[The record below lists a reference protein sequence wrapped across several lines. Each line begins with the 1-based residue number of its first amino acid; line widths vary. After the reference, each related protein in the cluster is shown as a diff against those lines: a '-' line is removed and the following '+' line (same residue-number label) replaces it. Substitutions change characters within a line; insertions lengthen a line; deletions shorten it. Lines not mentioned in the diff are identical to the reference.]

1 MAMRDLEHVAATS
14 LDEAVR
20 LSAERGKKAAIIA
33 GGTDLLGALKD
44 NIHPSYPELLVDIK
58 PIEALRTVKEGKN
71 RLHIGALTTIS
82 EVARHQIIQ
91 EKYRVLAQ
99 AARVVAS
106 PQIRNMGTVGGNL
119 CQEPRCWYYR
129 APDNRFHCL
138 RKGGEQCGAVLG
150 ENRYHSIFGAVQTC
164 MPSCATNCPAHVPIP
179 AYLEKIRAG
188 KIEQATQLLLDH
200 NPMPA
205 ITGRVCP
212 HFCQA
217 HCNRTE
223 FDEPVATRAIERY
236 LGDRVLDNPAAF
248 MRAPKTQSKR
258 KVAIIGA
265 GPAGLAA
272 AYYLRK
278 AGHRVTLFD
287 RMPEAGGMLRY
298 FIPTYRLPKSVVE
311 KQIQAF
317 AQMGIEFVLNT
328 AIGREAAT
336 LKRLRKDY
344 DGVFLATGAWRQKT
358 LRMENEELLLSGAD
372 FLIEIQRGRR
382 QAPGK
387 KVLVIGGGSVAVDVA
402 ISALRLGAED
412 VTMACLEAR
421 EIMPAFPEDIEQA
434 FEEKIKLLPSW
445 GPHRILTRGGK
456 ITGME
461 LKRCTSVF
469 DSGGRFRP
477 TYDPSTKMTV
487 KADCVLSAIGQVPE
501 LGGVERLLKTERG
514 LIVAHEDTQATNLP
528 GVFAGGDVVTGAST
542 VIAGIAA
549 GRRAALAI
557 DAAFR
562 GGKVKAGAGERGA
575 VETGVEVNVAALA
588 KTKAARSDKRAPSTR
603 TIDAEDVSTLDLG
616 AVQVEAS
623 RCVNC
628 GCVAVNASDLA
639 PALLALDAKIRTTK
653 KTVAAEDFFA
663 AGLMSTTQLEPGEL
677 ITAIEVPAPPS
688 KSVQS
693 YLKFRIR
700 NAIDFPI
707 VGLATVFSTTRGKV
721 TDARVALG
729 AVAPVPLR
737 VREVEKFLVGKALDE
752 ETAEAAAAIAVRGV
766 QPLNGN
772 RFKIQI
778 VKALLRKAILDAA
791 KGRAA

>member
-1 MAMRDLEHVAATS
+1 MPMRHLEHVTANS

-20 LSAERGKKAAIIA
+20 LSAERGKKGAIVA
-33 GGTDLLGALKD
+33 GGTDLLGVLKD

-58 PIEALRTVKEGKN
+58 PIAGLRSVKEGKKGL
-71 RLHIGALTTIS
+71 RIGALTTLAD
-82 EVARHQIIQ
+82 VAGHEIVR
-91 EKYRVLAQ
+91 EKYPVLAQ

-129 APDNRFHCL
+129 TPDNLFHCL
-138 RKGGEQCGAVLG
+138 RKGGEKCGAVLG

-164 MPSCATNCPAHVPIP
+164 MPGCSANCPAHVAIP
-179 AYLEKIRAG
+179 AYLDKIRAG
-188 KIEQATQLLLDH
+188 KIEQAAQLLLDR

-212 HFCQA
+212 HLCQA
-217 HCNRTE
+217 HCNRIE

-236 LGDRVLDNPAAF
+236 LGDRVLDNPATS
-248 MRAPKTQSKR
+248 MRPPKTQTKR

-278 AGHRVTLFD
+278 AGHRVTVFD

-298 FIPTYRLPKSVVE
+298 CIPAYRLPKSVVE

-317 AQMGIEFVLNT
+317 ARMGIEFVLN
-328 AIGREAAT
+328 AEIGGAAAT

-344 DGVFLATGAWRQKT
+344 DGVFLATGAWWQKT
-358 LRMENEELLLSGAD
+358 LGMENEELLLSGMD
-372 FLIEIQRGRR
+372 FLIDIQRGRR
-382 QAPGK
+382 RAPGK

-402 ISALRLGAED
+402 ISALRLGARD
-412 VTMACLEAR
+412 VTMGCLEAR

-434 FEEKIKLLPSW
+434 LEEKIKLLPSW
-445 GPHRILTRGGK
+445 GPHRILTKDGK

-469 DSGGRFRP
+469 DSEGRFRP
-477 TYDPSTKMTV
+477 TYDPSTKMSV
-487 KADCVLSAIGQVPE
+487 KADCVLLAIGQAPD
-501 LGGVERLLKTERG
+501 LSGVERLLKTERG
-514 LIVAHEDTQATNLP
+514 LIVADEDSQATNLP
-528 GVFAGGDVVTGAST
+528 DVFAGGDVVTGAST
-542 VIAGIAA
+542 VIAAIAA
-549 GRRAALAI
+549 GRRAALSI
-557 DAAFR
+557 DAAFK

-575 VETGVEVNVAALA
+575 VENDIEVNVAALA
-588 KTKAARSDKRAPSTR
+588 KTKAVRAVTRALSTR
-603 TIDAEDVSTLDLG
+603 TIDAEDVSTLDLR
-616 AVQVEAS
+616 AVEAEAG

-639 PALLALDAKIRTTK
+639 PALLALGAKIKTTK

-663 AGLMSTTQLEPGEL
+663 AGLMSTTRLDPGEL
-677 ITAIEVPAPPS
+677 VTAIEVPVPPS

-707 VGLATVFSTTRGKV
+707 VGLATVFTIARGKV

-737 VREVEKFLVGKALDE
+737 AREVEKFLVGKALDE
-752 ETAEAAAAIAVRGV
+752 ATAEAAAAIAVRGV

-778 VKALLRKAILDAA
+778 VKALLRKAILNAA
-791 KGRAA
+791 RGRAT

>member
-1 MAMRDLEHVAATS
+1 MPMRHLEHVVASS

-20 LSAERGKKAAIIA
+20 LSAEHGKKAAIVA
-33 GGTDLLGALKD
+33 GGTDLLGVLKD

-58 PIEALRTVKEGKN
+58 PIAGLRSVKEGKKGL
-71 RLHIGALTTIS
+71 RIGALTTLS
-82 EVARHQIIQ
+82 DLARHEIIR
-91 EKYRVLAQ
+91 EKYPVLAQ
-99 AARVVAS
+99 AAGVVAS

-138 RKGGEQCGAVLG
+138 RKGGEKCGAVLG

-164 MPSCATNCPAHVPIP
+164 MPSCAANCPAHVPIP

-188 KIEQATQLLLDH
+188 KIEQAAQLLLDH

-236 LGDRVLDNPAAF
+236 LGDLVLDNPARF
-248 MRAPKTQSKR
+248 MRPPKTQTKR

-278 AGHRVTLFD
+278 AGHRVTVFD
-287 RMPEAGGMLRY
+287 RMPDAGGMLRY
-298 FIPTYRLPKSVVE
+298 FIPAYRLPKSVVE
-311 KQIQAF
+311 KQIQALT
-317 AQMGIEFVLNT
+317 QIGIEFVLN
-328 AIGREAAT
+328 AEIGAAASA

-358 LRMENEELLLSGAD
+358 LGIENEELLLSGMD
-372 FLIEIQRGRR
+372 FLIDVQRGRR

-402 ISALRLGAED
+402 ISALRLGARD

-434 FEEKIKLLPSW
+434 LEEKIKLLPSW

-469 DSGGRFRP
+469 DSEGRFRP

-487 KADCVLSAIGQVPE
+487 KADCVLLAIGQEPD
-501 LGGVERLLKTERG
+501 LGCVERSLKTERG
-514 LIVAHEDTQATNLP
+514 LIVAHEDTQATNLRD
-528 GVFAGGDVVTGAST
+528 VFAGGDVVTGAST
-542 VIAGIAA
+542 VIAAIAA
-549 GRRAALAI
+549 GRRAALSI
-557 DAAFR
+557 DAAFKD
-562 GGKVKAGAGERGA
+562 GKAKAEAGERSA
-575 VETGVEVNVAALA
+575 EETGVKVNIAALA
-588 KTKAARSDKRAPSTR
+588 KTKAARATTRTPSTR
-603 TIDAEDVSTLDLG
+603 TIDVEDVSTLDL
-616 AVQVEAS
+616 AAVEAEAG

-639 PALLALDAKIRTTK
+639 PALLALGAKIRTTK

-677 ITAIEVPAPPS
+677 VTAIEVLAPPP

-707 VGLATVFSTTRGKV
+707 VGLATVFTIARGKV
-721 TDARVALG
+721 TNATVALG

-737 VREVEKFLVGKALDE
+737 VRAVEKFLVGKALDE

-772 RFKIQI
+772 GFKIQI
-778 VKALLRKAILDAA
+778 VKALLRKAILNAA
-791 KGRAA
+791 T

>member
-1 MAMRDLEHVAATS
+1 MPMRYFEHVAAIS

-20 LSAERGKKAAIIA
+20 LSGEPGKKAAIVA

-44 NIHPSYPELLVDIK
+44 NIHPGYPELLVDIK
-58 PIEALRTVKEGKN
+58 PIAALRAVKEGKKGL
-71 RLHIGALTTIS
+71 RIGALVTLS
-82 EVARHQIIQ
+82 DVARHEIIRK
-91 EKYRVLAQ
+91 KYPALAQ

-150 ENRYHSIFGAVQTC
+150 ENRYHSIFGAARTC
-164 MPSCATNCPAHVPIP
+164 LPGCAASCPAHVAIP
-179 AYLEKIRAG
+179 AYLGKIRAG
-188 KIEQATQLLLDH
+188 EIEQAVQILLDR

-212 HFCQA
+212 HFCQS
-217 HCNRTE
+217 HCNRID
-223 FDEPVATRAIERY
+223 FDEAVETRAIERH
-236 LGDRVLDNPAAF
+236 LGDYILDNLAAS
-248 MRAPKTQSKR
+248 MRPPKTQTGKR
-258 KVAIIGA
+258 VAIVGS
-265 GPAGLAA
+265 GPAGLSAA
-272 AYYLRK
+272 FYLRK
-278 AGHRVTLFD
+278 AGHRVTVLD

-298 FIPTYRLPKSVVE
+298 CIPTYRLPKSVVE
-311 KQIQAF
+311 KQIEAF
-317 AQMGIEFVLNT
+317 ARMGIEFVLNSE
-328 AIGREAAT
+328 IDGAA
-336 LKRLRKDY
+336 LKRLRKDF

-358 LRMENEELLLSGAD
+358 LGIENEELLLSGLD
-372 FLIEIQRGRR
+372 FLIDVQRGRR
-382 QAPGK
+382 KAPGK

-421 EIMPAFPEDIEQA
+421 DIMPAFPEDLEQA
-434 FEEKIKLLPSW
+434 LEEKIKLLPSL
-445 GPHRILTRGGK
+445 GPQRILTRGGK
-456 ITGME
+456 VTGME

-469 DSGGRFRP
+469 DSEGRFRP

-487 KADCVLSAIGQVPE
+487 KADCVLLAIGQAAD
-501 LGGVERLLKTERG
+501 LGGIARSLKTNRG

-528 GVFAGGDVVTGAST
+528 GVFAGGDAVTGAST
-542 VIAGIAA
+542 VVAAIAA
-549 GRRAALAI
+549 GRRAALSI
-557 DAAFR
+557 DAAFN
-562 GGKVKAGAGERGA
+562 GGKTKVRVAERGA
-575 VETGVEVNVAALA
+575 VETGVEVNVAALG
-588 KTKAARSDKRAPSTR
+588 KTKAVRAAARAPSTR
-603 TIDAEDVSTLDLG
+603 TIDAEDAATLDLR
-616 AVQVEAS
+616 AVEAEAG

-639 PALLALDAKIRTTK
+639 PALLALGGKIRTTK
-653 KTVAAEDFFA
+653 RTVAAEDFFG
-663 AGLMSTTQLEPGEL
+663 AGLMSTTRLEPGEL
-677 ITAIEVPAPPS
+677 VTAIEVPAPPP

-707 VGLATVFSTTRGKV
+707 VGLATVFSIAHGKV
-721 TDARVALG
+721 TNARVALG

-737 VREVEKFLVGKALDE
+737 VRQVEKFLLGKALDE
-752 ETAEAAAAIAVRGV
+752 AIAEAAAAIAVRGV

-791 KGRAA
+791 SSR

>member
-1 MAMRDLEHVAATS
+1 MRDLKHVVANS

-20 LSAERGKKAAIIA
+20 LSAEHGKKAAIVA

-58 PIEALRTVKEGKN
+58 PIEALRTVKESKKGL
-71 RLHIGALTTIS
+71 RIGALTTLS
-82 EVARHQIIQ
+82 DLARHEIIRG
-91 EKYRVLAQ
+91 KYPVLAQ

-138 RKGGEQCGAVLG
+138 RKGGEKCGAVLG

-164 MPSCATNCPAHVPIP
+164 MPSCAANCPAHVPIP

-188 KIEQATQLLLDH
+188 KIEQAAQLLLDR

-236 LGDRVLDNPAAF
+236 LGDRVLDKPAAF
-248 MRAPKTQSKR
+248 MRAPKTQTKK

-278 AGHRVTLFD
+278 AGHRVTVFD

-298 FIPTYRLPKSVVE
+298 FIPAYRLPKSVVE
-311 KQIQAF
+311 KQIKAF
-317 AQMGIEFVLNT
+317 AQMGIEFALNAET
-328 AIGREAAT
+328 GGAASA

-358 LRMENEELLLSGAD
+358 LGMENEELLLSGMD
-372 FLIEIQRGRR
+372 FLIDIQRGRR

-402 ISALRLGAED
+402 ISALRLGAEY
-412 VTMACLEAR
+412 VIMACLEAR
-421 EIMPAFPEDIEQA
+421 DIMPAFPEDIDQA
-434 FEEKIKLLPSW
+434 LEEKIKLLPSW

-469 DSGGRFRP
+469 DSEGRFRP

-487 KADCVLSAIGQVPE
+487 KADCVLLAIGQAPD
-501 LGGVERLLKTERG
+501 LGGVERSLKTERG
-514 LIVAHEDTQATNLP
+514 LIVAHEDTQATNLRD
-528 GVFAGGDVVTGAST
+528 VFAGGDVVTGAAT
-542 VIAGIAA
+542 VIAAIAA
-549 GRRAALAI
+549 GRRAALSI
-557 DAAFR
+557 DAAFK
-562 GGKVKAGAGERGA
+562 GGKAKAGAGERGV

-588 KTKAARSDKRAPSTR
+588 KTKAARADKRAPSTR
-603 TIDAEDVSTLDLG
+603 TIDAEDVSTLNLG
-616 AVQVEAS
+616 AVEAEAD

-639 PALLALDAKIRTTK
+639 PALLALGAKIRTTK
-653 KTVAAEDFFA
+653 KTIAVEDFFA

-677 ITAIEVPAPPS
+677 VTAIEVPAPPS

-700 NAIDFPI
+700 NAIDFAI
-707 VGLATVFSTTRGKV
+707 VGLATVFSIARGKV
-721 TDARVALG
+721 SDARVALG

-737 VREVEKFLVGKALDE
+737 ARDVEKFLVGKALNE

-791 KGRAA
+791 RGRAA

>member
-1 MAMRDLEHVAATS
+1 MPMRNFEHVAAAS

-20 LSAERGKKAAIIA
+20 LSTERGKKAAIVA

-58 PIEALRTVKEGKN
+58 PIAALRGVKEGAKG
-71 RLHIGALTTIS
+71 LHIGGLTTLS
-82 EVARHQIIQ
+82 DVARHDLIRK
-91 EKYRVLAQ
+91 KYPVLAE
-99 AARVVAS
+99 AARAVAS

-138 RKGGEQCGAVLG
+138 RKGGEQCGAILG
-150 ENRYHSIFGAVQTC
+150 ENRYHSIFGAARTC
-164 MPSCATNCPAHVPIP
+164 LPGCAASCPAHVAIP
-179 AYLEKIRAG
+179 AYLGKIRAG
-188 KIEQATQLLLDH
+188 EIEQAVQILLER

-212 HFCQA
+212 HFCQS
-217 HCNRTE
+217 HCNRID
-223 FDEPVATRAIERY
+223 FDEAVQTRAIERH
-236 LGDRVLDNPAAF
+236 LGDYILDNPAAS
-248 MRAPKTQSKR
+248 MPPPKTQTRK
-258 KVAIIGA
+258 KVAIVGA

-278 AGHRVTLFD
+278 LGHRVTVFD
-287 RMPEAGGMLRY
+287 MMPEAGGMLRY
-298 FIPTYRLPKSVVE
+298 CIPAYRLPKSVVE

-317 AQMGIEFVLNT
+317 AQMGIEFVLN
-328 AIGREAAT
+328 AEIGGAAAA

-358 LRMENEELLLSGAD
+358 LGIENEELLLSGLD
-372 FLIEIQRGRR
+372 FLIDIQRGRR
-382 QAPGK
+382 HAPGK

-421 EIMPAFPEDIEQA
+421 DIMPAFPEDLEQA
-434 FEEKIKLLPSW
+434 LEEKIKLLPSW
-445 GPHRILTRGGK
+445 GPHRILTKNGK

-469 DSGGRFRP
+469 DSEGRFRP
-477 TYDPSTKMTV
+477 AYDPSTKMTV
-487 KADCVLSAIGQVPE
+487 EADCVLLAIGQAPD
-501 LGGVERLLKTERG
+501 LGGIDRSLKTERG

-542 VIAGIAA
+542 VIAAIAA
-549 GRRAALAI
+549 GRRAALSI
-557 DAAFR
+557 DAALN
-562 GGKVKAGAGERGA
+562 GKAKAGAGGRSV
-575 VETGVEVNVAALA
+575 VETGVEMNVAALA
-588 KTKAARSDKRAPSTR
+588 KTKAARADTRPVSAR
-603 TIDAEDVSTLDLG
+603 TIDAEDVSTLDLR
-616 AVQVEAS
+616 AVEAEAG

-639 PALLALDAKIRTTK
+639 PALLALGAKIRTTK
-653 KTVAAEDFFA
+653 RTVAAEEFFG
-663 AGLMSTTQLEPGEL
+663 AGLMSTTRLDPGEL
-677 ITAIEVPAPPS
+677 VTAIEVPTPPPG
-688 KSVQS
+688 SVQS

-707 VGLATVFSTTRGKV
+707 VSLATVFTINRGKV
-721 TDARVALG
+721 TNARVALG

-737 VREVEKFLVGKALDE
+737 ARDVEKFLVGKALDE
-752 ETAEAAAAIAVRGV
+752 ATAEAAAAIAVRGV

-778 VKALLRKAILDAA
+778 VKALLKKAILDAA
-791 KGRAA
+791 RGRAA